1 MEFFWLIFLSFLA
14 MQSSKGKSLGFVF
27 ILNPLQPSAA
37 YVYSLKISGLLGFL
51 MLSGGIDKQHW
62 AVMK

>member
-27 ILNPLQPSAA
+27 ILNPLQPSVA
-37 YVYSLKISGLLGFL
+37 YVYSLKISELLGFL